1 MKNDK
6 LNEAFD
12 NIDGKYV
19 SMTQKA
25 PGRSRALRLAFIAA
39 ALALLVAAI
48 SVITVMSRRNDIQN
62 TGEDKDSASAP
73 SDEQFAENVTGE
85 STGKVAENVT
95 EESTDNVAEIIPAAD
110 TTERVHEVFS
120 GGPGDYSGAKFISL
134 ADTSKNSGTVY
145 GSSQYEAMQDYRE
158 NAKKLSGF
166 FDALTGKMLDGENSG
181 VVSPVNVYMALSL
194 LAECT
199 GGESRKQI
207 LDVIGASSI
216 EELREQS
223 KLLWLFNSRDNEC
236 GRSLLGNSVWLS
248 SDLPVKENCVDILKN
263 YHFASS
269 FTGDFSDEKYK
280 NALRQWLSDQTNGL
294 LDDSIN
300 DLEIPDETVASLAST
315 LYYKAKWFRG
325 YYQAEN
331 GVFKGAGGESECV
344 FNKKTVSNAYIYE
357 GSGFTAF
364 RDGLSDG
371 NVIWFF
377 LPDDGKTVSDV
388 IKTDLVSYVN
398 GSRDGKRYDVTVRM
412 PDFDVNFNSSIKETM
427 KDLGI
432 TYCIEPGKAD
442 FSSLSDDDL
451 YVSSAVHAARF
462 KADKEGVE
470 GAAYT
475 VIMVEATGEP
485 VDLPDYDLTLDRPF
499 AFMVENNGVP
509 LFTGCVCGLD

>member
-1 MKNDK
+1 MAKRRK
-6 LNEAFD
+6 AF
-12 NIDGKYV
+12 
-19 SMTQKA
+19 
-25 PGRSRALRLAFIAA
+25 RRAALLLSAAIWMRRQIFIA
-39 ALALLVAAI
+39 
-48 SVITVMSRRNDIQN
+48 MSIARMIQR
-62 TGEDKDSASAP
+62 
-73 SDEQFAENVTGE
+73 
-85 STGKVAENVT
+85 
-95 EESTDNVAEIIPAAD
+95 IILRA
-110 TTERVHEVFS
+110 T
-120 GGPGDYSGAKFISL
+120 IIICSL
-134 ADTSKNSGTVY
+134 S
-145 GSSQYEAMQDYRE
+145 
-158 NAKKLSGF
+158 LSG
-166 FDALTGKMLDGENSG
+166 K
-181 VVSPVNVYMALSL
+181 
-194 LAECT
+194 
-199 GGESRKQI
+199 
-207 LDVIGASSI
+207 
-216 EELREQS
+216 
-223 KLLWLFNSRDNEC
+223 
-236 GRSLLGNSVWLS
+236 
-248 SDLPVKENCVDILKN
+248 
-263 YHFASS
+263 
-269 FTGDFSDEKYK
+269 
-280 NALRQWLSDQTNGL
+280 
-294 LDDSIN
+294 
-300 DLEIPDETVASLAST
+300 
-315 LYYKAKWFRG
+315 
-325 YYQAEN
+325 AEN

-398 GSRDGKRYDVTVRM
+398 GSCDGKRYDVTVRM

-432 TYCIEPGKAD
+432 TYCMEPGKAD

-475 VIMVEATGEP
+475 VIMAEATGEP

>member
-6 LNEAFD
+6 LNKAFD
-12 NIDGKYV
+12 EVDDGYAYK
-19 SMTQKA
+19 TEKA
-25 PGRSRALRLAFIAA
+25 PKTSRAFRPAFIAA
-39 ALALLVAAI
+39 ALALLIAAI
-48 SVITVMSRRNDIQN
+48 SVVSVMSMR
-62 TGEDKDSASAP
+62 SAP
-73 SDEQFAENVTGE
+73 SQPDDTDTV
-85 STGKVAENVT
+85 KVSDTKKNE
-95 EESTDNVAEIIPAAD
+95 PD
-110 TTERVHEVFS
+110 TTVEPFA
-120 GGPGDYSGAKFISL
+120 GQTGNYSGAKFISL

-145 GSSQYEAMQDYRE
+145 GASQYEAMQDYRE

-166 FDALTGKMLDGENSG
+166 FDALTGKLLDGESSG

-199 GGESRKQI
+199 NGESRKQI

-263 YHFASS
+263 DHFAST
-269 FTGDFSDEKYK
+269 FTGDFRDENYK

-294 LDDSIN
+294 LDDSIKE
-300 DLEIPDETVASLAST
+300 LEIPDATVAALAST

-325 YYQAEN
+325 YYQTEN
-331 GVFKGAGGESECV
+331 GVFKGAGGDTECV
-344 FNKKTVSNAYIYE
+344 FNKKTVSNTYIYK

-371 NVIWFF
+371 NTIWFF
-377 LPDDGKTVSDV
+377 LPDDGRTVSDV
-388 IKTDLVSYVN
+388 IKTDLFSYAN
-398 GSRDGKRYDVTVRM
+398 GKCYDVTVRM

-432 TYCIEPGKAD
+432 TDCMTPGKAD

-451 YVSSAVHAARF
+451 YVSSATHAARF

-475 VIMVEATGEP
+475 VIMDEATGMPE
-485 VDLPDYDLTLDRPF
+485 DLPDYDFTLDRPF
-499 AFMVENNGVP
+499 VFMVENAGVP
-509 LFTGCVCGLD
+509 LFIGCVNDV